1 MSDGDLPSTQRLSD
15 TESNYTEQP
24 IGTFESKK
32 QDKLDYHTVF
42 SRKKGYYT
50 YLFIKVSMWLI
61 ED

>member
-24 IGTFESKK
+24 IGTFELKK
-32 QDKLDYHTVF
+32 QVKLEYHIVF